1 MVGSF
6 NCQLLVNILELTI
19 KSDSAL
25 ILLERHFLSSCIVDQ
40 REDRI
45 MKEEVNVRGTMSAR
59 QITMTALFVALVAV
73 GAFIKIPIPYLPF
86 TLQLLFTTL
95 AGLILGSRLGGMS
108 VVMYLIL
115 GLAGVPI
122 FTEGG
127 GLMYVVKPTFG
138 YLLGFAIGAFAAGR
152 MVETSVT
159 LTFKRLLAAS
169 FVNLAIVYGVGMLYL
184 YEIKDLYLG
193 KPIGLD
199 ALFIYC
205 FALPVIPDIFLCILA
220 AVIAKRLIPILK

>member
-1 MVGSF
+1 MYCRS
-6 NCQLLVNILELTI
+6 
-19 KSDSAL
+19 
-25 ILLERHFLSSCIVDQ
+25 

-108 VVMYLIL
+108 VIMYLIL

-138 YLLGFAIGAFAAGR
+138 YLLGFAIGAFVAGR
-152 MVETSVT
+152 MIETSVT

>member
-1 MVGSF
+1 
-6 NCQLLVNILELTI
+6 
-19 KSDSAL
+19 
-25 ILLERHFLSSCIVDQ
+25 
-40 REDRI
+40 
-45 MKEEVNVRGTMSAR
+45 MKEESNVAGTMSAR

-115 GLAGVPI
+115 GLVGVPI

-138 YLLGFAIGAFAAGR
+138 YLLGFAIGAFVAGR
-152 MVETSVT
+152 MVETSVI

-169 FVNLAIVYGVGMLYL
+169 FVNLAIVYGVGMIYL
-184 YEIKDLYLG
+184 YEIKDLYLE

-199 ALFIYC
+199 VLFIYC
-205 FALPVIPDIFLCILA
+205 FALPVIPDIFLCILE
-220 AVIAKRLIPILK
+220 AVIAKRLLPILKREYTEQM

>member
-1 MVGSF
+1 
-6 NCQLLVNILELTI
+6 
-19 KSDSAL
+19 
-25 ILLERHFLSSCIVDQ
+25 
-40 REDRI
+40 
-45 MKEEVNVRGTMSAR
+45 MKEETNVTGAMSAR

-108 VVMYLIL
+108 VLMYLIL
-115 GLAGVPI
+115 GLAGIPI

-138 YLLGFAIGAFAAGR
+138 YLLGFAIGAFVAGR

-169 FVNLAIVYGVGMLYL
+169 FVNLAIVYGVGMIYL
-184 YEIKDLYLG
+184 YEIKRFILSKTNWTRCIIYLLFCITSDTRYFPLYLG
-193 KPIGLD
+193 SSDCKTITSD
-199 ALFIYC
+199 FKTIVYITD
-205 FALPVIPDIFLCILA
+205 VT
-220 AVIAKRLIPILK
+220 

>member
-1 MVGSF
+1 M
-6 NCQLLVNILELTI
+6 NILELTI

-25 ILLERHFLSSCIVDQ
+25 ILLERYFLSSCIVDQ

-138 YLLGFAIGAFAAGR
+138 YLLGFAIGAFVAGR

>member
-1 MVGSF
+1 
-6 NCQLLVNILELTI
+6 
-19 KSDSAL
+19 
-25 ILLERHFLSSCIVDQ
+25 
-40 REDRI
+40 
-45 MKEEVNVRGTMSAR
+45 MKEESNVTGTMSAR

-138 YLLGFAIGAFAAGR
+138 YLLGFAIGAFVAGR
-152 MVETSVT
+152 IVETSVT

-169 FVNLAIVYGVGMLYL
+169 FVNLAIVYGVGMIYL
-184 YEIKDLYLG
+184 YEIKDLYLE

-199 ALFIYC
+199 VLFIYC

-220 AVIAKRLIPILK
+220 AVIAKRLLPILKREYTEQM

>member
-1 MVGSF
+1 
-6 NCQLLVNILELTI
+6 
-19 KSDSAL
+19 
-25 ILLERHFLSSCIVDQ
+25 
-40 REDRI
+40 

-108 VVMYLIL
+108 VIMYLIL

-138 YLLGFAIGAFAAGR
+138 YLLGFAIGAFVAGR
-152 MVETSVT
+152 IVETSVT

-169 FVNLAIVYGVGMLYL
+169 FVNLAIVYGVGMIYL
-184 YEIKDLYLG
+184 YEIKDLYLE

-199 ALFIYC
+199 VLFIYC

-220 AVIAKRLIPILK
+220 AVIAKRLLPILKREYT

>member
-1 MVGSF
+1 
-6 NCQLLVNILELTI
+6 
-19 KSDSAL
+19 
-25 ILLERHFLSSCIVDQ
+25 
-40 REDRI
+40 

-138 YLLGFAIGAFAAGR
+138 YLLGFAIGAFVAGR

-193 KPIGLD
+193 KPIGFD

>member
-1 MVGSF
+1 MYCRS
-6 NCQLLVNILELTI
+6 
-19 KSDSAL
+19 
-25 ILLERHFLSSCIVDQ
+25 

-108 VVMYLIL
+108 VIMYLIL

-138 YLLGFAIGAFAAGR
+138 YLLGFAIGAFVAGR
-152 MVETSVT
+152 IVETSVT

-169 FVNLAIVYGVGMLYL
+169 FVNLAIVYGVGMIYL
-184 YEIKDLYLG
+184 YEIKDLYLE

-199 ALFIYC
+199 VLFIYC

-220 AVIAKRLIPILK
+220 AVIAKRLLPILKREYT

>member
-1 MVGSF
+1 MYCRS
-6 NCQLLVNILELTI
+6 
-19 KSDSAL
+19 
-25 ILLERHFLSSCIVDQ
+25 

-138 YLLGFAIGAFAAGR
+138 YLLGFAIGAFVAGR
-152 MVETSVT
+152 MIETSVT

-220 AVIAKRLIPILK
+220 AVIVKRLIPILK

>member
-1 MVGSF
+1 
-6 NCQLLVNILELTI
+6 
-19 KSDSAL
+19 
-25 ILLERHFLSSCIVDQ
+25 
-40 REDRI
+40 
-45 MKEEVNVRGTMSAR
+45 
-59 QITMTALFVALVAV
+59 
-73 GAFIKIPIPYLPF
+73 
-86 TLQLLFTTL
+86 
-95 AGLILGSRLGGMS
+95 
-108 VVMYLIL
+108 
-115 GLAGVPI
+115 
-122 FTEGG
+122 
-127 GLMYVVKPTFG
+127 
-138 YLLGFAIGAFAAGR
+138 

>member
-1 MVGSF
+1 MYCRS
-6 NCQLLVNILELTI
+6 
-19 KSDSAL
+19 
-25 ILLERHFLSSCIVDQ
+25 

-108 VVMYLIL
+108 VIMYLIL

-138 YLLGFAIGAFAAGR
+138 YLLGFAIGAFVAGR

-169 FVNLAIVYGVGMLYL
+169 FVNLAIVYGVGMIYL
-184 YEIKDLYLG
+184 YEIKDLYLE

-199 ALFIYC
+199 VLFIYC

-220 AVIAKRLIPILK
+220 AVIAKRLLPILKREYTEQM

>member
-1 MVGSF
+1 
-6 NCQLLVNILELTI
+6 
-19 KSDSAL
+19 
-25 ILLERHFLSSCIVDQ
+25 
-40 REDRI
+40 

-138 YLLGFAIGAFAAGR
+138 YLLGFAIGAF
-152 MVETSVT
+152 
-159 LTFKRLLAAS
+159 
-169 FVNLAIVYGVGMLYL
+169 VNLAIVYGVGMLYL

-220 AVIAKRLIPILK
+220 AIIAKRLIPILK

>member
-25 ILLERHFLSSCIVDQ
+25 ILLERYFLSSCIVDQ

-138 YLLGFAIGAFAAGR
+138 YLLGFAIGAFVAGR

-220 AVIAKRLIPILK
+220 AVIAKRLLPILK

>member
-1 MVGSF
+1 MYCRS
-6 NCQLLVNILELTI
+6 
-19 KSDSAL
+19 
-25 ILLERHFLSSCIVDQ
+25 

-108 VVMYLIL
+108 VIMYLIL

-138 YLLGFAIGAFAAGR
+138 YLLGFAIGAFVAGR
-152 MVETSVT
+152 IVETSVT

-169 FVNLAIVYGVGMLYL
+169 FVNLAIVYGVGMIYL
-184 YEIKDLYLG
+184 YEIKDLYLE
-193 KPIGLD
+193 KPIGVD
-199 ALFIYC
+199 VLFIYC
-205 FALPVIPDIFLCILA
+205 FALPVIPGIFLCILA
-220 AVIAKRLIPILK
+220 AVIEKRLLPILKREYTEQM

>member
-1 MVGSF
+1 MYCRS
-6 NCQLLVNILELTI
+6 
-19 KSDSAL
+19 
-25 ILLERHFLSSCIVDQ
+25 

-108 VVMYLIL
+108 VIMYLIL

-138 YLLGFAIGAFAAGR
+138 YLLGFAIGAFVAGR
-152 MVETSVT
+152 IVETSVT

-169 FVNLAIVYGVGMLYL
+169 FVNLAIVYGVGMIYL
-184 YEIKDLYLG
+184 YEIKDLYLE

-199 ALFIYC
+199 VLFIYC

-220 AVIAKRLIPILK
+220 AVIAKRLLPILKR

>member
-1 MVGSF
+1 MYCRS
-6 NCQLLVNILELTI
+6 
-19 KSDSAL
+19 
-25 ILLERHFLSSCIVDQ
+25 

-138 YLLGFAIGAFAAGR
+138 YLLGFAIGAFVAGR
-152 MVETSVT
+152 MVETSMT

>member
-1 MVGSF
+1 MYCRS
-6 NCQLLVNILELTI
+6 
-19 KSDSAL
+19 
-25 ILLERHFLSSCIVDQ
+25 

-138 YLLGFAIGAFAAGR
+138 YLLGFAIGAFVAGR
-152 MVETSVT
+152 MIETSVT

>member
-1 MVGSF
+1 
-6 NCQLLVNILELTI
+6 
-19 KSDSAL
+19 
-25 ILLERHFLSSCIVDQ
+25 
-40 REDRI
+40 

-108 VVMYLIL
+108 VIMYLIL

-138 YLLGFAIGAFAAGR
+138 YLLGFAIGAFVAGR
-152 MVETSVT
+152 IVETSVT

-169 FVNLAIVYGVGMLYL
+169 FVNLAIVYGVGMIYL
-184 YEIKDLYLG
+184 YEIKDLYLE

-199 ALFIYC
+199 VLFIYC

-220 AVIAKRLIPILK
+220 AVIAKRLLPILKREYTEQM